1 MLHEKINKLKKNII
15 SYEKHTENMINKSIE
30 GLINKDENKL
40 DVVIKKDE
48 DYSNN
53 MEILIDEMCFS
64 IIAQFSPKAVDM
76 RIVLMIMKM
85 NNDLERIAD
94 HAVNIAYSAKF
105 LIDKPNV
112 KFYED
117 IPKMKEEVIK
127 MLNDSISSF
136 IKRDINLAINVCE
149 RDDIVDN
156 LQNSIVD
163 ELIKL
168 MRLDSSIIE
177 RAVKLI
183 NITHNLERIADL
195 STNIA
200 EDVYYINEGKVIKHS
215 KGEGF

>member
-1 MLHEKINKLKKNII
+1 MIHEKINKLKENII
-15 SYEKHTENMINKSIE
+15 SYAKHAENMIDKSIE

-40 DVVIKKDE
+40 NEVIKKDE

-53 MEILIDEMCFS
+53 LEILIDEMCFS

-112 KFYED
+112 KLYED
-117 IPKMKEEVIK
+117 IPKMEEEVIK

-149 RDDIVDN
+149 RDDIVDS

-168 MRLDSSIIE
+168 MSSDSNIIE

-200 EDVYYINEGKVIKHS
+200 EDVYYINEGEVIKHN
-215 KGEGF
+215 KRLGL